1 MTTTQH
7 VDKKYG
13 LHKFFANEVHWVQS
27 RTSVVIKSLGI
38 GINLKK
44 KHGYIRTFEVTWT
57 HFLHD

>member
-27 RTSVVIKSLGI
+27 WTLVVKNHWDRR
-38 GINLKK
+38 NLKK